1 MTMQEKSPH
10 PAQPPAQLEGVRVI
24 DLSRILSGPFCTMHL
39 ADLGAEVIK
48 VEPPEGDPIRQQGHV
63 REGLSWYFAAFN
75 RNKRSVRLNLR
86 TAEGMQALRKLIAT
100 ADVVVDNFRPGVMD
114 KMGLGWDALQALRP
128 GIIHTSISGFGQS
141 GPYVHRPAFDFIA
154 QGMSGFMALNGT
166 RESGPLRTGIP
177 ISDLVAGTYAA
188 LGTVAALMRRE
199 RTGRGERVSAALVD
213 GLLSYGAFSS
223 AHYFA
228 TGEVPEP
235 VGNDHSLVAP
245 YGLFTAADGEIAIA
259 PSNEGVYNKLMKALD
274 LQHLKDDPHFATNA
288 ARVKNRAHVNAV
300 VSEVLRTRPVSHW
313 METLNQAGVPTGI
326 VQDLAGAYADPQV
339 LSQNMLLEV
348 EHPGHGKVKMTG
360 FALKFTEAPC
370 QVRLPAPD
378 LGSDNTS
385 VLRELGYADGQI
397 AALAADAERAG
408 HGASGEAA

>member
-1 MTMQEKSPH
+1 MNKLPH
-10 PAQPPAQLEGVRVI
+10 NSESPPAQLEGVRVV

-48 VEPPEGDPIRQQGHV
+48 VEPPEGDPIRQQGQSI
-63 REGLSWYFAAFN
+63 EGLSWYFAAFN
-75 RNKRSVRLNLR
+75 RNKRSICLNLR
-86 TAEGMQALRKLIAT
+86 SAEGMEALRKLIAT

-114 KMGLGWDALQALRP
+114 KMGLGWDALQALKP

-141 GPYVHRPAFDFIA
+141 GPYAHRPAFDFIA
-154 QGMSGFMALNGT
+154 QSMSGFMALNGT

-188 LGTVAALMRRE
+188 LGTVAALMRRN

-245 YGLFTAADGEIAIA
+245 YGLFTAADGDIAIA
-259 PSNEGVYNKLMKALD
+259 PSNEGVYNKLMKALN
-274 LQHLKDDPHFATNA
+274 LQHLKDDPHFVTNA

-300 VSEVLRTRPVSHW
+300 LNEVLRQQPISHW
-313 METLNQAGVPTGI
+313 VEMLNEAGVPTGV
-326 VQDLAGAYADPQV
+326 VQDLAGAYSDPQV
-339 LSQNMLLEV
+339 LSQDMLLEV
-348 EHPGHGKVKMTG
+348 EHPGHGTVKMTG
-360 FALKFTEAPC
+360 FAMKFRDAPC

-378 LGSDNTS
+378 LGSDSATL
-385 VLRELGYADGQI
+385 LRELGYDGSQI
-397 AALAADAERAG
+397 AALAQDAGQGVTQEVI
-408 HGASGEAA
+408 

>member
-1 MTMQEKSPH
+1 MQHASAI
-10 PAQPPAQLEGVRVI
+10 PAKPPAQLEDVRVV

-48 VEPPEGDPIRQQGHV
+48 VEPPEGDPIRQQGNV
-63 REGLSWYFAAFN
+63 VDGLSWYFAAFN

-86 TAEGMQALRKLIAT
+86 SLEGMEALRALIAT

-166 RESGPLRTGIP
+166 HESGPMRTGIP

-188 LGTVAALMRRE
+188 LGTVAALMRRQ

-228 TGEVPEP
+228 TGAVPEP
-235 VGNDHSLVAP
+235 VGNDHALVAP

-259 PSNEGVYNKLMKALD
+259 PSNEGVYNKLMKVLD
-274 LQHLKDDPHFATNA
+274 LQHLKGDPHFATNA

-300 VSEVLRTRPVSHW
+300 LDEVLRTRPVSHW
-313 METLNQAGVPTGI
+313 LEVLNAAGVPTGI

-339 LSQNMLLEV
+339 LSQDMLLEV

-360 FALKFTEAPC
+360 FPLKFTEAPC

-378 LGSDNTS
+378 LGADNTS
-385 VLRELGYADGQI
+385 VLCELGYAQAQI
-397 AALAADAERAG
+397 AALAADAEHAAQ
-408 HGASGEAA
+408 GAPGGESV

>member
-1 MTMQEKSPH
+1 MTMQSASPN
-10 PAQPPAQLEGVRVI
+10 PAQPPAQLEGVRVV

-48 VEPPEGDPIRQQGHV
+48 VEPPEGDPIRQQGHSI
-63 REGLSWYFAAFN
+63 EGLSWYFAAFN

-86 TAEGMQALRKLIAT
+86 SAKGMEALRKLIAT

-114 KMGLGWDALQALRP
+114 KMGLGWHALQALKP

-141 GPYVHRPAFDFIA
+141 GPYVQRPAFDFIA
-154 QGMSGFMALNGT
+154 QSMSGFMALNGT
-166 RESGPLRTGIP
+166 PGTGPLRTGIP

-188 LGTVAALMRRE
+188 LGTVAALMRRD

-235 VGNDHSLVAP
+235 VGNDHALVAP

-259 PSNEGVYNKLMKALD
+259 PSNEGVYNKLMKTLD
-274 LQHLKDDPHFATNA
+274 LQHLKDDAHFATNA

-300 VSEVLRTRPVSHW
+300 LNEVLRTRPVSHW
-313 METLNQAGVPTGI
+313 MEVLNRAGVPTGI

-339 LSQNMLLEV
+339 LSQDMLLEV

-397 AALAADAERAG
+397 AAMAADAENARQ
-408 HGASGEAA
+408 GASGEAA

>member
-1 MTMQEKSPH
+1 MQQPTFNI
-10 PAQPPAQLEGVRVI
+10 AQPPCQLEGVRIV

-48 VEPPEGDPIRQQGHV
+48 VEPPEGDPIRQQGHSI
-63 REGLSWYFAAFN
+63 EGLSWYFAAFN
-75 RNKRSVRLNLR
+75 RNKRSIRLNLR
-86 TAEGMQALRKLIAT
+86 SVDGMDALRKLIAT

-114 KMGLGWDALQALRP
+114 KMGLDWDALQSLKP
-128 GIIHTSISGFGQS
+128 GLIHTSISGFGQS
-141 GPYVHRPAFDFIA
+141 GPYAHRPAFDFVA
-154 QGMSGFMALNGT
+154 QGMSGFMSLNGT
-166 RESGPLRTGIP
+166 RETGPLRTGVP
-177 ISDLVAGTYAA
+177 ISDLIAGTYAA
-188 LGTVAALMRRE
+188 LGTVAALMRRN

-245 YGLFTAADGEIAIA
+245 YGLFTAADGEITIA
-259 PSNEGVYNKLMKALD
+259 PSNEGVYNKLMKTLE
-274 LQHLKDDPHFATNA
+274 LEHLKEDVHFVTNE
-288 ARVKNRAHVNAV
+288 ARVKNRAYVNSVINEV
-300 VSEVLRTRPVSHW
+300 VRKQTVNHWIEVL
-313 METLNQAGVPTGI
+313 NAAGVPTGM

-339 LSQNMLLEV
+339 VSQDMLIEV

-360 FALKFTEAPC
+360 FALKFSEAPC

-378 LGSDNTS
+378 LGSDSRS
-385 VLRELGYADGQI
+385 VLRELGYADNQI
-397 AALAADAERAG
+397 ASLAADADRAVQG
-408 HGASGEAA
+408 TKKEMK

>member
-1 MTMQEKSPH
+1 MNMTQSSP
-10 PAQPPAQLEGVRVI
+10 PSPPPPAQLEGVRVV

-48 VEPPEGDPIRQQGHV
+48 VEPPEGDPIRKQGHIS
-63 REGLSWYFAAFN
+63 EGISWYFAAFN
-75 RNKRSVRLNLR
+75 RNKRSVRINLR
-86 TAEGMQALRKLIAT
+86 SAEGMEALRKLIAT

-114 KMGLGWDALQALRP
+114 KMGLGWESLQALRP
-128 GIIHTSISGFGQS
+128 GLVHTSISGFGQW
-141 GPYVHRPAFDFIA
+141 GPYVNRPAFDFIA

-166 RESGPLRTGIP
+166 KESGPMRTGIP
-177 ISDLVAGTYAA
+177 VSDLVAGTYAA
-188 LGTVAALMRRE
+188 LGTVAALMRRQ

-213 GLLSYGAFSS
+213 GLLSFGAFSS

-245 YGLFTAADGEIAIA
+245 YGLFTASDGEIAIA
-259 PSNEGVYNKLMKALD
+259 PSNEGVYNKLMKTLN
-274 LQHLKDDPHFATNA
+274 LQHLKDDPCFATNE
-288 ARVKNRAHVNAV
+288 ARVKNRARVNAV
-300 VSEVLRTRPVSHW
+300 INEALRTQTVSHW
-313 METLNQAGVPTGI
+313 MEVLNGAGVPTGI

-339 LSQNMLLEV
+339 LSQDMLLEV

-378 LGSDNTS
+378 LGSDNSS

-397 AALAADAERAG
+397 AALTADAEL
-408 HGASGEAA
+408 AAQEVNKEIA

>member
-1 MTMQEKSPH
+1 MKQATSNT
-10 PAQPPAQLEGVRVI
+10 AQPPGQLEGVRVV

-48 VEPPEGDPIRQQGHV
+48 VEPPEGDPIRQQGHSI
-63 REGLSWYFAAFN
+63 EGLSWYFAAFN

-86 TAEGMQALRKLIAT
+86 SAEGMEALRKLITT

-114 KMGLGWDALQALRP
+114 KMGLGWDALQALKP
-128 GIIHTSISGFGQS
+128 GIIHTSISGFGQT

-188 LGTVAALMRRE
+188 LGTVAALMRRD

-223 AHYFA
+223 AHYFS

-245 YGLFTAADGEIAIA
+245 YGLFTAADGEITIA
-259 PSNEGVYNKLMKALD
+259 PSNEGVYNKLMKALE
-274 LQHLKDDPHFATNA
+274 LEHLKDDVHFQTNA
-288 ARVKNRAHVNAV
+288 ARVKNRTHVNAV
-300 VSEVLRTRPVSHW
+300 INEVVRTKTVNHW
-313 METLNQAGVPTGI
+313 IDVLNAAGVPTGM

-339 LSQNMLLEV
+339 LSQDMLMEV

-360 FALKFTEAPC
+360 FALKFSEAPC

-378 LGSDNTS
+378 LGSDNAS
-385 VLRELGYADGQI
+385 VLRELGYGDAQI